1 MKPDEHLTHE
11 LLVRALDDELPAEEA
26 AAAQQH
32 LSECQACQ
40 QEYGV
45 LRTLSVRLG
54 TAVASLEAEAP
65 EGSRESLAAALEP
78 REQAPAAGGRP
89 LRAVLWGVAIAAGL
103 LLAAIW
109 IPWTFGRH
117 TASPAPEFVQAA
129 NGSIDLDGESFLLLP
144 YSNPDLPISASHI
157 VEMQVPIASLA
168 EAGVSVEP
176 VSAEAADSGSVLA
189 DVLIGLDGQPLGIHV
204 LNTP

>member
-11 LLVRALDDELPAEEA
+11 LLVGALDDELPVEET

-32 LSECQACQ
+32 LSECEACQ
-40 QEYGV
+40 REYGA

-54 TAVASLEAEAP
+54 AVVASVKGGAP

-78 REQAPAAGGRP
+78 QEQAPAAGGRP

-103 LLAAIW
+103 VLAAIW
-109 IPWTFGRH
+109 IPWTIGRH
-117 TASPAPEFVQAA
+117 TASPAVVQAA

-168 EAGVSVEP
+168 DAGVSVEP
-176 VSAEAADSGSVLA
+176 VSAAGSGSVFA
-189 DVLIGLDGQPLGIHV
+189 DILIGLDGQPLGIHV
-204 LNTP
+204 LRTQ

>member
-11 LLVRALDDELPAEEA
+11 LLVRALDDELPVEER

-32 LSECQACQ
+32 LSECEACQ
-40 QEYGV
+40 REYGA

-54 TAVASLEAEAP
+54 AVVASVEAGTP
-65 EGSRESLAAALEP
+65 KGSRESLAAALEP
-78 REQAPAAGGRP
+78 QEQAPAAGGRP

-103 LLAAIW
+103 VLAAIW
-109 IPWTFGRH
+109 IPWTIERH

-168 EAGVSVEP
+168 DAGVSVEP
-176 VSAEAADSGSVLA
+176 VSAAGSGSVFA
-189 DVLIGLDGQPLGIHV
+189 DILIGLDGQPLGIHV
-204 LNTP
+204 LRTP